1 MYICEF
7 DYSVSLSAESSS
19 SELNISM
26 VLSQPNISFNALVAL
41 SLNLTTT
48 AVPLILT
55 SSTSDIP
62 LNMTPTVELVQPS
75 SDHPLTNIAVTV
87 VVVSLALLATGVV
100 LISVIIVLVLR

>member
-1 MYICEF
+1 
-7 DYSVSLSAESSS
+7 
-19 SELNISM
+19 M

-62 LNMTPTVELVQPS
+62 LNMTPTIELMQPP
-75 SDHPLTNIAVTV
+75 SDHPLTAMIVAVV
-87 VVVSLALLATGVV
+87 LLALLATG
-100 LISVIIVLVLR
+100 IVLVLVIVVLVLR